1 MITKFN
7 YEGQDLYT
15 AIIFRDDFQE
25 TPININQAWSLFFS
39 AGQEENELGNN
50 PEYGWFLNN
59 LLIAVAI
66 SGMIGTLIFASI

>member
-15 AIIFRDDFQE
+15 PIIFRDDFQG
-25 TPININQAWSLFFS
+25 TTLDINQAWSLFFS
-39 AGQEENELGNN
+39 TGQEENDLGNN
-50 PEYGWFLNN
+50 REYGWFFNN

-66 SGMIGTLIFASI
+66 SGMIGSLIFTSI